1 MTTIIGCTSRCC
13 DQEVEPR
20 CDVERVDEGG
30 ARIPGRA
37 VQEVDDRE
45 APVAVPAVRG
55 REIDERVLA
64 APAECR
70 AVECERFDPALDR
83 GLHRCDGRPEAAVED
98 VVVDVAGEREQAGRG
113 DERRHRDH
121 REALPPEPGR
131 MCGRQRRHGLSIP
144 PARAG
149 RRTRSA
155 GPAAAPAPPIGR
167 CRGRR
172 RGASNYD
179 RPVSRFSVIV
189 ADDHPLFR
197 EGVVRA
203 VRAWPELEVVAEVS
217 NGREALERIRELTP
231 DVACVDLRLPEID
244 GIGIA
249 HAVSRDGLATRV
261 LLLSAFADDELVYR
275 ALEAGA
281 AGYLTKDA
289 NQEEIAR
296 AVHGVASGH
305 TQLAPELAA
314 GLANQIRARSHGDT
328 PILTERERQ
337 VLELLCEGLS
347 APQIAARLFLG
358 TTTVKSHLGRLYEKL
373 GVSDRAAA
381 VAEAMRRGIV
391 E

>member
-1 MTTIIGCTSRCC
+1 MNQPPLPLLRS
-13 DQEVEPR
+13 
-20 CDVERVDEGG
+20 
-30 ARIPGRA
+30 
-37 VQEVDDRE
+37 DD
-45 APVAVPAVRG
+45 
-55 REIDERVLA
+55 A
-64 APAECR
+64 A
-70 AVECERFDPALDR
+70 
-83 GLHRCDGRPEAAVED
+83 
-98 VVVDVAGEREQAGRG
+98 
-113 DERRHRDH
+113 
-121 REALPPEPGR
+121 
-131 MCGRQRRHGLSIP
+131 S
-144 PARAG
+144 
-149 RRTRSA
+149 RSA
-155 GPAAAPAPPIGR
+155 GSI
-167 CRGRR
+167 
-172 RGASNYD
+172 YD
-179 RPVSRFSVIV
+179 RPVTRFSVIV

-203 VRAWPELEVVAEVS
+203 VRAWPELELLSEVS
-217 NGREALERIRELTP
+217 NGREALEAIRELKP

-249 HAVSRDGLATRV
+249 HAVSRDGLTTRV

-289 NQEEIAR
+289 TQEEIAR
-296 AVHGVASGH
+296 AIHGVASGR

-314 GLANQIRARSHGDT
+314 GLVNQIRIRSHGDT
-328 PILTERERQ
+328 PLLTERERQ

>member
-1 MTTIIGCTSRCC
+1 SSDRTMR
-13 DQEVEPR
+13 
-20 CDVERVDEGG
+20 
-30 ARIPGRA
+30 AR
-37 VQEVDDRE
+37 
-45 APVAVPAVRG
+45 
-55 REIDERVLA
+55 
-64 APAECR
+64 
-70 AVECERFDPALDR
+70 
-83 GLHRCDGRPEAAVED
+83 
-98 VVVDVAGEREQAGRG
+98 
-113 DERRHRDH
+113 
-121 REALPPEPGR
+121 
-131 MCGRQRRHGLSIP
+131 
-144 PARAG
+144 
-149 RRTRSA
+149 RSA
-155 GPAAAPAPPIGR
+155 
-167 CRGRR
+167 
-172 RGASNYD
+172 ASIYD
-179 RPVSRFSVIV
+179 RPVSRFRVIV

-203 VRAWPELEVVAEVS
+203 VRAWPELELVAEVS
-217 NGREALERIRELTP
+217 NGREALARIRELSP

-249 HAVSRDGLATRV
+249 HAVSRDRLATRV

-281 AGYLTKDA
+281 TGYLTKDA
-289 NQEEIAR
+289 TQEEIAR
-296 AVHGVASGH
+296 AIHGVASGH